1 LLANNSKLLRECTFI
16 LAVFLGKY
24 SLSLLNSVHARLQD
38 NKVDE
43 CQFCERLATII
54 ICNIKHEPTFLMCD
68 LHSLL
73 FIKGLLEDITSTKGS
88 TAVKEMIGEQL
99 EEQKRDR
106 QALHIS

>member
-1 LLANNSKLLRECTFI
+1 
-16 LAVFLGKY
+16 
-24 SLSLLNSVHARLQD
+24 
-38 NKVDE
+38 
-43 CQFCERLATII
+43 
-54 ICNIKHEPTFLMCD
+54 MCD

-73 FIKGLLEDITSTKGS
+73 FIKGLLGDIISTKGS